1 MYVRLVNFLFN
12 LPLSNHI
19 SGFIKKKLIKNNNFY
34 FIPTKKS
41 KLPKN
46 NYPIQNSI
54 QLQRKIIENYYK
66 NNQLSF
72 NTFPHLKFILKKKF
86 KPEAQFNFL
95 DFGGENLDLYLDIT
109 KKFKNIN
116 YFLMNLPKVNQIMSQ
131 IKNENNYN
139 NLIIIDSIDEI
150 KNYNYDFV
158 FFGSCIQYI
167 NNYDNIIK
175 KILPSAKKHILFSA
189 TQFFNGN
196 NLIKDIVVKQ
206 LNYMPKLYYLYFIN
220 LDFFIELLKEDNFK
234 IEFNQKN
241 ETSNFNMDT
250 FKFLNIK
257 NIKNSDILFTK
268 KTD

>member
-1 MYVRLVNFLFN
+1 MYIRLVNFLFN

-19 SGFIKKKLIKNNNFY
+19 SGFIK
-34 FIPTKKS
+34 
-41 KLPKN
+41 
-46 NYPIQNSI
+46 
-54 QLQRKIIENYYK
+54 
-66 NNQLSF
+66 
-72 NTFPHLKFILKKKF
+72 
-86 KPEAQFNFL
+86 
-95 DFGGENLDLYLDIT
+95 
-109 KKFKNIN
+109 
-116 YFLMNLPKVNQIMSQ
+116 
-131 IKNENNYN
+131 
-139 NLIIIDSIDEI
+139 

-175 KILPSAKKHILFSA
+175 KILPSAKKHILFST

-220 LDFFIELLKEDNFK
+220 LDFFIELFKEDNFK

-257 NIKNSDILFTK
+257 NIKNLNILFTRK
-268 KTD
+268 D